1 MPEPAIHSSAST
13 GPAIY
18 ADGPVGAPAVYADGT
33 VGGPAIYADGPT
45 GGPAIYADGP
55 SWPAIHAEPEPGAG
69 DLTKSE
75 RARQTSIRVT
85 RHGLGYG

>member
-18 ADGPVGAPAVYADGT
+18 ADGP

-55 SWPAIHAEPEPGAG
+55 SWPAIHAEAEPG
-69 DLTKSE
+69 LE
-75 RARQTSIRVT
+75 I
-85 RHGLGYG
+85 

>member
-18 ADGPVGAPAVYADGT
+18 ADGP

-55 SWPAIHAEPEPGAG
+55 SWPAIHPEAEPE
-69 DLTKSE
+69 LE
-75 RARQTSIRVT
+75 I
-85 RHGLGYG
+85 

>member
-13 GPAIY
+13 GPAI
-18 ADGPVGAPAVYADGT
+18 YADGT

-55 SWPAIHAEPEPGAG
+55 SWPAIHAEAEPE
-69 DLTKSE
+69 LE
-75 RARQTSIRVT
+75 I
-85 RHGLGYG
+85 